1 MVDVSRVQKELTEC
15 NRDSDISGVSI
26 ALHDGGS
33 SITHLT
39 GTIAG
44 PRDSP
49 YEGGTFRIDIRLPGG
64 YPFEPPKMQFITKVW
79 HPNISSQNGAICLDI
94 LKDQWSPAL
103 TLKTALL
110 SLQALLSAPAPDDP
124 QDAVVA
130 QQLVLDDSLG
140 LILKPSGKFRV
151 VIGLLSVLDNYLYL
165 RDKATFVSTAR
176 YWTEAFAKSDSTGM
190 EEKVQKLV
198 EMGFPED
205 MVRSTLLSV
214 NGDEN
219 MALEKLCSG

>member
-15 NRDSDISGVSI
+15 NRDREVSGVSI
-26 ALHDGGS
+26 ALHDGANIS
-33 SITHLT
+33 HLT

-44 PRDSP
+44 PADSP
-49 YEGGTFRIDIRLPGG
+49 YEGGTFIIDIRLPVCANNWKRVQCGKCYCLTDFSLWLVGG
-64 YPFEPPKMQFITKVW
+64 YPFEPPKMQFVTKVW

-110 SLQALLSAPAPDDP
+110 SLQALLSSPAPDDP

-130 QQLVLDDSLG
+130 QQ
-140 LILKPSGKFRV
+140 
-151 VIGLLSVLDNYLYL
+151 YL
-165 RDKATFVSTAR
+165 RDYPTFAATAR
-176 YWTEAFAKSDSTGM
+176 YWTEAFAKSASTGM

-205 MVRSTLLSV
+205 LVRSTLKSV
-214 NGDEN
+214 DGDEN

>member
-1 MVDVSRVQKELTEC
+1 MLDSSRVQKELVDC
-15 NRDSDISGVSI
+15 NKDSDISGVSI
-26 ALHDGGS
+26 DLQSGGS
-33 SITHLT
+33 SLYHLA
-39 GTIAG
+39 GTISG
-44 PRDSP
+44 PVATP
-49 YEGGTFRIDIRLPGG
+49 YEGGTFRIDIRLPDG

-110 SLQALLSAPAPDDP
+110 SLQALLSAPQPDDP

-130 QQLVLDDSLG
+130 QQ
-140 LILKPSGKFRV
+140 
-151 VIGLLSVLDNYLYL
+151 YL
-165 RDKATFVSTAR
+165 RDHPTFVATAR
-176 YWTEAFAKSDSTGM
+176 YWTDAFARRASIGT

-198 EMGFPED
+198 EMGFPEKL
-205 MVRSTLLSV
+205 VRTTLESV
-214 NGDEN
+214 GGDEN

>member
-15 NRDSDISGVSI
+15 NRDREVSGVSI
-26 ALHDGGS
+26 ALHDGANIS
-33 SITHLT
+33 HLT

-44 PRDSP
+44 PADSP
-49 YEGGTFRIDIRLPGG
+49 YEGGTFVIDIRLPGG

-110 SLQALLSAPAPDDP
+110 SLQALLSSPAPDDP

-130 QQLVLDDSLG
+130 QQ
-140 LILKPSGKFRV
+140 
-151 VIGLLSVLDNYLYL
+151 YL
-165 RDKATFVSTAR
+165 RDYPTFAATAR
-176 YWTEAFAKSDSTGM
+176 YWTEAFAKSASTGM

-205 MVRSTLLSV
+205 QVRSALKSV
-214 NGDEN
+214 DGDEN
-219 MALEKLCSG
+219 MALEKLCSGSG

>member
-1 MVDVSRVQKELTEC
+1 MLDVSRVQKELVEC
-15 NRDSDISGVSI
+15 NRDKQISGVSI
-26 ALHDGGS
+26 LLHDGS
-33 SITHLT
+33 HDLSHLT
-39 GTIAG
+39 GSISG
-44 PRDSP
+44 PVSSP
-49 YEGGTFRIDIRLPGG
+49 YEGGTFTIDIRLPSG
-64 YPFEPPKMQFITKVW
+64 YPFEPPKMQFVTKVW

-130 QQLVLDDSLG
+130 QQ
-140 LILKPSGKFRV
+140 
-151 VIGLLSVLDNYLYL
+151 YL
-165 RDKATFVSTAR
+165 RDYPKFVSTAR
-176 YWTEAFAKSDSTGM
+176 HWTEAFAKITSLGI
-190 EEKVQKLV
+190 EEKVQRLV

-205 MVRSTLLSV
+205 LVRSTLKSV

-219 MALEKLCSG
+219 LALEKLCSG

>member
-1 MVDVSRVQKELTEC
+1 MVDVLRVQKELTEC
-15 NRDSDISGVSI
+15 NRDREVSGVSI
-26 ALHDGGS
+26 ALHDGANIS
-33 SITHLT
+33 HLT

-44 PRDSP
+44 PRDTP
-49 YEGGTFRIDIRLPGG
+49 YEGGTFLIDIRLPGG

-110 SLQALLSAPAPDDP
+110 SLQALLSSPAPDDP

-130 QQLVLDDSLG
+130 QQ
-140 LILKPSGKFRV
+140 
-151 VIGLLSVLDNYLYL
+151 YL
-165 RDKATFVSTAR
+165 RDYSTFVATAC
-176 YWTEAFAKSDSTGM
+176 YWTEAFAKSASTGM

-205 MVRSTLLSV
+205 LVRSTLKNV
-214 NGDEN
+214 DGDEN

>member
-130 QQLVLDDSLG
+130 QQ
-140 LILKPSGKFRV
+140 
-151 VIGLLSVLDNYLYL
+151 YL

-190 EEKVQKLV
+190 EEKVRLSSCISCTGELSIWMNLSNILSVRVQVQKLV

-205 MVRSTLLSV
+205 MVRSALMSV

>member
-15 NRDSDISGVSI
+15 NRDREASGVSI
-26 ALHDGGS
+26 ALRDGATIS
-33 SITHLT
+33 HLT

-44 PRDSP
+44 PKDTP
-49 YEGGTFRIDIRLPGG
+49 YEGGTFLIDIRLPSG

-130 QQLVLDDSLG
+130 QQ
-140 LILKPSGKFRV
+140 
-151 VIGLLSVLDNYLYL
+151 YLADYS
-165 RDKATFVSTAR
+165 TFVATAR
-176 YWTEAFAKSDSTGM
+176 YWTEAFAKSASTGM

-205 MVRSTLLSV
+205 LVRSTLKSV
-214 NGDEN
+214 DGDEN